1 MNSYLFQEIIS
12 LSKVNI
18 YAFKK
23 LSRASHGLVT
33 SNNNNN
39 NNSNEGHGH
48 KAMTF
53 THEWVIKFHAII
65 L

>member
-39 NNSNEGHGH
+39 NNNNNNSNEGHGH
-48 KAMTF
+48 EAMTF
-53 THEWVIKFHAII
+53 THE
-65 L
+65 

>member
-1 MNSYLFQEIIS
+1 MIIF

-18 YAFKK
+18 YVFKK
-23 LSRASHGLVT
+23 ISRASHGLT
-33 SNNNNN
+33 ISNNNSNNN

-53 THEWVIKFHAII
+53 THE
-65 L
+65 

>member
-1 MNSYLFQEIIS
+1 MLLKNYP
-12 LSKVNI
+12 V
-18 YAFKK
+18 
-23 LSRASHGLVT
+23 RVT
-33 SNNNNN
+33 SNNNN